1 MRVMSALLECNWSK
15 QQQRKDK
22 NRPHITPV
30 RLRLIQVLL
39 ADSRAKAGV
48 SLASVCLTASQAI
61 IRDKNF
67 TVTRYSSCKQKSP
80 KKPPTPLTL
89 SLSKAITG
97 VHAGRA
103 KNSLFAMAVIKAA
116 ALRQP
121 SMTPP
126 IPKLF
131 ISVAVSSQR
140 MAFCVTE
147 ATTPFDAFAP
157 PFLLRLDT
165 DRYRFHHDRDR
176 D

>member
-1 MRVMSALLECNWSK
+1 MRVTSALLECNWSK

-22 NRPHITPV
+22 NRPDITPV

-39 ADSRAKAGV
+39 AYSRAKAVV

-80 KKPPTPLTL
+80 KKPPTPLKL
-89 SLSKAITG
+89 SQSKAITG
-97 VHAGRA
+97 AHAVKV
-103 KNSLFAMAVIKAA
+103 KNNRFATVAIKVAA
-116 ALRQP
+116 SRQP

-140 MAFCVTE
+140 KAFYVTG
-147 ATTPFDAFAP
+147 ATALFD
-157 PFLLRLDT
+157 R
-165 DRYRFHHDRDR
+165 
-176 D
+176 

>member
-22 NRPHITPV
+22 NLPDITPV

-39 ADSRAKAGV
+39 AYSRAKAVV

-103 KNSLFAMAVIKAA
+103 KNSLFATAAIKVA
-116 ALRQP
+116 ALRRP
-121 SMTPP
+121 SMTPLQL
-126 IPKLF
+126 KRF

-147 ATTPFDAFAP
+147 ATTPFD
-157 PFLLRLDT
+157 R
-165 DRYRFHHDRDR
+165 
-176 D
+176 

>member
-1 MRVMSALLECNWSK
+1 MRAVSALLECNWSK

-30 RLRLIQVLL
+30 RLRLIQVVL
-39 ADSRAKAGV
+39 AYSRAKAV
-48 SLASVCLTASQAI
+48 VALASVCLTASQAI

-97 VHAGRA
+97 AHAGRA
-103 KNSLFAMAVIKAA
+103 KNSRFAMAVIKAA
-116 ALRQP
+116 ALRQL

-140 MAFCVTE
+140 KAFCVTG
-147 ATTPFDAFAP
+147 ATTLFDAFAP
-157 PFLLRLDT
+157 SFLLRLDT